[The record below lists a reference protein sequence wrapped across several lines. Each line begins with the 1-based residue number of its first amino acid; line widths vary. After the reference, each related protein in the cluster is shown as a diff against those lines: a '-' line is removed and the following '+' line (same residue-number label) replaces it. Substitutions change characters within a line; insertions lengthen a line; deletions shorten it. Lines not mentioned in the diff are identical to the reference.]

1 MKNITCLN
9 NTKINPFLNQY
20 SSLLNESNYLK
31 CLPLIISSLP
41 DEKEKLKALDQVTNN
56 TNFKDADNWMIFVNS
71 IVWKKPLDPAVTFK
85 LLNRLK
91 TSTSPTTVIG
101 GVSQQQGPQ
110 IALADWNPA
119 AGIMKYKE
127 LRPREVEANPG
138 KMLKPYVGYYVS
150 TKYDGWQVLWNGK
163 TRTLTSHTGSVVF
176 DAPEWWVKFLPN
188 QYSIAGELIIPGKQA
203 AKVSSLRN
211 KSNPDWA
218 TALFMV
224 FDILGTVSVP
234 FEKRTEKLQKIVQKS
249 CAGNPKCPLR
259 YVEQVKL
266 DSVQA
271 IFQYYKDVVYDHG
284 GQGIVLTRPTGFYVP
299 GGKRTADRVKLK
311 RREDTEGRV
320 VGYNMNGP
328 LLKSLLVKMDNGVT
342 FNLGIGFTHEER
354 ENYLKHFPLGTLVK
368 FSYRELT
375 DSGVPKQARFVQHR
389 LDV

>member
-1 MKNITCLN
+1 
-9 NTKINPFLNQY
+9 
-20 SSLLNESNYLK
+20 
-31 CLPLIISSLP
+31 
-41 DEKEKLKALDQVTNN
+41 
-56 TNFKDADNWMIFVNS
+56 
-71 IVWKKPLDPAVTFK
+71 
-85 LLNRLK
+85 
-91 TSTSPTTVIG
+91 
-101 GVSQQQGPQ
+101 
-110 IALADWNPA
+110 
-119 AGIMKYKE
+119 
-127 LRPREVEANPG
+127 
-138 KMLKPYVGYYVS
+138 MLKPYVGYYVS

-176 DAPEWWVKFLPN
+176 DCPEWWVKFLPN

-234 FEKRTEKLQKIVQKS
+234 FEKRTEKLQKIVQKA
-249 CAGNPKCPLR
+249 CGGNPQCPLR
-259 YVEQVKL
+259 YVPQLKL

-299 GGKRTADRVKLK
+299 GGKRSADRVKLK

-328 LLKSLLVKMDNGVT
+328 ILKSLVVVMDNGVE

-354 ENYLKHFPLGTLVK
+354 VNYLALFPKGTLVK

-375 DSGVPKQARFVQHR
+375 DKGAPKQARFVQHR

>member
-1 MKNITCLN
+1 
-9 NTKINPFLNQY
+9 
-20 SSLLNESNYLK
+20 LNESNYLK
-31 CLPLIISSLP
+31 CLPLIISSLH
-41 DEKEKLKALDQVTNN
+41 DEKEKLKALDQITNIQ
-56 TNFKDADNWMIFVNS
+56 NFKNSDDWMMFLKAIK
-71 IVWKKPLDPAVTFK
+71 WEKPLDPSVTFK
-85 LLNRLK
+85 LLKKLNK
-91 TSTSPTTVIG
+91 STSPTTVISG
-101 GVSQQQGPQ
+101 ASQQGSQ
-110 IALADWNPA
+110 IAFADWNPA

-163 TRTLTSHTGSVVF
+163 NRTLTSHTGSVVF

-188 QYSIAGELIIPGKQA
+188 QYFIAGELIIPGKQA

-234 FEKRTEKLQKIVQKS
+234 FEKRTEKLQKIVQKACS
-249 CAGNPKCPLR
+249 GSPQCPLR

-271 IFQYYKDVVYDHG
+271 IFKYYKDVVYDHG

-328 LLKSLLVKMDNGVT
+328 VLKSLLVVMDNGIE
-342 FNLGIGFTHEER
+342 FSLGIGFTQEER
-354 ENYLKHFPLGTLVK
+354 ANYLKHFPLGTLVK

-375 DSGVPKQARFVQHR
+375 DSGAPKQARFVQHR

>member
-1 MKNITCLN
+1 MQNITCLN
-9 NTKINPFLNQY
+9 NTKINPFLKEY
-20 SSLLNESNYLK
+20 SHLLNTGNYFK

-41 DEKEKLKALDQVTNN
+41 DEREKLKALDQVTNSQ
-56 TNFKDADNWMIFVNS
+56 NFKDSESWMMFVES
-71 IVWKKPLDPAVTFK
+71 IQWKKPLDPAVSFK
-85 LLNRLK
+85 LLNKLNK
-91 TSTSPTTVIG
+91 TTTPIG
-101 GVSQQQGPQ
+101 TVSQQQGPQ

-188 QYSIAGELIIPGKQA
+188 KYFIAGELIIPGKQA

-234 FEKRTEKLQKIVQKS
+234 FEKRTEKLQKIVQKA
-249 CAGNPKCPLR
+249 CTGNPQCPLR

-299 GGKRTADRVKLK
+299 GGKRSADRVKLK
-311 RREDTEGRV
+311 RREDTEGKV

-328 LLKSLLVKMDNGVT
+328 LLKSLLVVMDNGVE
-342 FNLGIGFTHEER
+342 FSLGIGFTHEER
-354 ENYLKHFPLGTLVK
+354 VNYLKLFPIGTLVK

-375 DSGVPKQARFVQHR
+375 DSGAPKQARFVQHR
-389 LDV
+389 LDL